1 MSSEY
6 LKALNIGSGL
16 DTKQIVDAIIAARKT
31 PKENLIKNK
40 IADKQ
45 TKTSSFGEVKNAI
58 SSFETNLSPT
68 AASMD

>member
-31 PKENLIKNK
+31 PKENFIKNK

-45 TKTSSFGEVKNAI
+45 TKTSSFGEVKRDQLI
-58 SSFETNLSPT
+58 
-68 AASMD
+68 

>member
-31 PKENLIKNK
+31 PKENLLKTRLQTNK
-40 IADKQ
+40 PKPQVLAK
-45 TKTSSFGEVKNAI
+45 
-58 SSFETNLSPT
+58 
-68 AASMD
+68 